1 MLHHFG
7 HNYVFFTHRKVFAA
21 GMRTQSRE
29 MQTIPTAF
37 GFIRARTRLPFPKN
51 RCRNLFFLQACTIFV
66 PINYVMKRIC
76 AVTMVR
82 NDEFYLRKWVEYYGA
97 QLGRENLRIY
107 FDGEDQRVP
116 DFCEGVP
123 TELKPRIPGM
133 VVKAEKERLT
143 FLSLQAARLMQE
155 EGYDVVIGVD
165 ADEFLIVDP
174 KVGMTLQEYLSGKE
188 IDVCMSGLGVDVGQ
202 HLECEEVIDASK
214 PFLNQRGYAYLCSRY
229 TKPSVIAQPVMWGSG
244 FHRVKGHNYHIDEN
258 LFLFHFGS
266 IDLEM
271 IKERMGNNDL
281 VSTGRLGHIKKRA
294 KTIYVVSAATP
305 REWDK
310 TVRGMRF
317 VQQWIR
323 QPFAWNKPWNP
334 ITKVV
339 VRIPERFKDIL

>member
-1 MLHHFG
+1 
-7 HNYVFFTHRKVFAA
+7 
-21 GMRTQSRE
+21 
-29 MQTIPTAF
+29 
-37 GFIRARTRLPFPKN
+37 
-51 RCRNLFFLQACTIFV
+51 
-66 PINYVMKRIC
+66 MKKIC
-76 AVTMVR
+76 AITMVR

-116 DFCEGVP
+116 NFCEGVY

-143 FLSLQAARLMQE
+143 FLSFQAARLMKE
-155 EGYDVVIGVD
+155 ERYDLVIGVD

-174 KVGMTLQEYLSGKE
+174 KQKMTLREYLSTRKV
-188 IDVCMSGLGVDVGQ
+188 DVCLSGLGVDIGQ
-202 HLECEEVIDASK
+202 HLEREGAIDASK
-214 PFLNQRGYAYLCSRY
+214 PFLSQRSYAYLCSRY
-229 TKPSVIAQPVMWGSG
+229 TKPSTIAEPVIWGSG
-244 FHRVKGHNYHIDEN
+244 FHRIKGHNYHIDEN

-266 IDLEM
+266 IDIEM
-271 IKERMGNNDL
+271 IKERMGNSDL

-294 KTIYVVSAATP
+294 KTIHVVTGAKA

-310 TVRGMRF
+310 TVKGMRIA
-317 VQQWIR
+317 QQWLR

-339 VRIPERFKDIL
+339 VRIPERFKNII

>member
-1 MLHHFG
+1 
-7 HNYVFFTHRKVFAA
+7 
-21 GMRTQSRE
+21 
-29 MQTIPTAF
+29 
-37 GFIRARTRLPFPKN
+37 
-51 RCRNLFFLQACTIFV
+51 
-66 PINYVMKRIC
+66 
-76 AVTMVR
+76 MVR
-82 NDEFYLRKWVEYYGA
+82 NDEFYLRKWVEYYSA

-107 FDGEDQRVP
+107 FDGDDQQVP
-116 DFCEGVP
+116 DFCEGVY

-133 VVKAEKERLT
+133 VVKAEKERLG

-155 EGYDVVIGVD
+155 EGYDLVIGVD

-174 KVGMTLQEYLSGKE
+174 KQEMTLSEYLSTKE
-188 IDVCMSGLGVDVGQ
+188 VDVCLSGLGVDVGQ
-202 HLECEEVIDASK
+202 HLEREEVIDASK
-214 PFLNQRGYAYLCSRY
+214 PFLNQRRYAYLCSRY
-229 TKPSVIAQPVMWGSG
+229 TTPSVIAKPVTWGSG

-266 IDLEM
+266 IDLKM

-294 KTIYVVSAATP
+294 KTIYIVTGALA

-310 TVRGMRF
+310 TVGGMRR
-317 VQQWIR
+317 VQQWLR

-339 VRIPERFKDIL
+339 VRIPDRFKDIL